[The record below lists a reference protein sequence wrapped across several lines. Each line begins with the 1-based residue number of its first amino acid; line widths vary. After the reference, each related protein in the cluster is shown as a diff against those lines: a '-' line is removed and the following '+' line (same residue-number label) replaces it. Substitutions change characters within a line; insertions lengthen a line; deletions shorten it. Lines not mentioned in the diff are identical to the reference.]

1 MGTFQHLLN
10 PVDSAQFLA
19 AAFLAVLFLQ
29 SGLDKVSDFAGNLSW
44 LTGHFAKS
52 PLAGF
57 VRPMLVTV
65 TLTELAAGFLCAG
78 GAAQVAWSGET
89 GIALRGAQL
98 AAANVLM
105 LFFGQRLAKDYAGAA
120 TLVGYFVLS
129 VGAVL
134 LMSL

>member
-1 MGTFQHLLN
+1 MDRFIHLLQ

-19 AAFLAVLFLQ
+19 AVFLAILFLQ
-29 SGLDKVSDFAGNLSW
+29 SGVDKLVDFAGNLSW
-44 LTGHFAKS
+44 LQGHFAKS

-57 VRPMLVTV
+57 VKPMLTTI
-65 TLTELAAGFLCAG
+65 TLTELAAGFVCAG
-78 GAAQVAWSGET
+78 GAVQVAWTGDS

-98 AAANVLM
+98 AAANIVM

-120 TLVGYFVLS
+120 TLAGYFVLA

>member
-1 MGTFQHLLN
+1 MDRFIHLLQ

-19 AAFLAVLFLQ
+19 AVFLAILFLQ
-29 SGLDKVSDFAGNLSW
+29 SGVDKLVDFAGNLSW
-44 LTGHFAKS
+44 LQGHFAKS

-57 VRPMLVTV
+57 VKPMLTTI
-65 TLTELAAGFLCAG
+65 TLTELAAGFVCAG
-78 GAAQVAWSGET
+78 GAVQVAWTGDS

-98 AAANVLM
+98 AAANVVM

-120 TLVGYFVLS
+120 TLAGYFVLA

>member
-1 MGTFQHLLN
+1 MHLLQ

-19 AAFLAVLFLQ
+19 AAFLAILFLQ
-29 SGLDKVSDFAGNLSW
+29 SGVDKVADFGGNLSW
-44 LTGHFAKS
+44 LQGHFARS
-52 PLAGF
+52 PLARF

-65 TLTELAAGFLCAG
+65 TLTELAAGFVCAG
-78 GAAQVAWSGET
+78 GAMQVAWTGDT

-98 AAANVLM
+98 AAANIVM

-129 VGAVL
+129 IGAVL

>member
-1 MGTFQHLLN
+1 MHLLQ

-19 AAFLAVLFLQ
+19 AVFLAILFLQ
-29 SGLDKVSDFAGNLSW
+29 SGVDKVVDFAGNLSW
-44 LTGHFAKS
+44 LQGHFAKS

-57 VRPMLVTV
+57 VKPMLATI
-65 TLTELAAGFLCAG
+65 TLTELAAGFVCAG
-78 GAAQVAWSGET
+78 GAAQIAWTGDS

-98 AAANVLM
+98 ATANIVM

-120 TLVGYFVLS
+120 TLTGYFVLA